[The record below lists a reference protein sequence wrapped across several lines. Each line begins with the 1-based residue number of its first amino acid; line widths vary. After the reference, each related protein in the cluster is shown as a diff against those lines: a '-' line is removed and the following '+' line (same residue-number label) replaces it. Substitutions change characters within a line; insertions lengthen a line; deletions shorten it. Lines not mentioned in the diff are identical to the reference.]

1 MYDVIIIGA
10 GPAGYVSAI
19 RLSQLGKKVAI
30 IEKEYL
36 GGTCTNKG
44 CIPTKTLLSCAHLYD
59 EIISKS
65 NKFGINI
72 NSVSY
77 DLNKMDNYLT
87 TVVTQTRKGIEY
99 LIKKNKIDFI
109 NATAEIVD
117 TNHVK
122 TGNNILETKNIIL
135 AHGSEPAVFPPFN
148 SIEGIWT
155 SDDFFIN
162 LKDIPNSILIVGGGV
177 IGVEFATFLAS
188 LGKKVYIV
196 ELMDHILPTEDLD
209 VSQEIKRSLLRKG
222 VEIYE
227 KNKVINVEKDGKMYI
242 SKIEENGKITEINS
256 EKILLAVGRK
266 PVIPEDVKKIGIE
279 INKGIKTDLNM
290 RTNISNIY
298 AIGDIRADIMLA
310 HVAMYEGIVAAHNI
324 AGENKIMD
332 YNAVPNVIFSNPEI
346 ATVGIKEKDANPEEV
361 IVSKF
366 PVSANARARTI
377 NEKNGFV
384 KVIADKRS
392 KKIIGISIVS
402 QNATEMIMEGVL
414 AVKYGMTTNQLTD
427 AIHPHPTL
435 SEIILEAIE
444 GAEGKAIHI

>member
-1 MYDVIIIGA
+1 MLLLLEQGLLGMFRQLDY
-10 GPAGYVSAI
+10 
-19 RLSQLGKKVAI
+19 LSQEKKVAI

-155 SDDFFIN
+155 SDDFFS
-162 LKDIPNSILIVGGGV
+162 SI
-177 IGVEFATFLAS
+177 
-188 LGKKVYIV
+188 
-196 ELMDHILPTEDLD
+196 
-209 VSQEIKRSLLRKG
+209 
-222 VEIYE
+222 
-227 KNKVINVEKDGKMYI
+227 
-242 SKIEENGKITEINS
+242 
-256 EKILLAVGRK
+256 
-266 PVIPEDVKKIGIE
+266 
-279 INKGIKTDLNM
+279 
-290 RTNISNIY
+290 
-298 AIGDIRADIMLA
+298 
-310 HVAMYEGIVAAHNI
+310 
-324 AGENKIMD
+324 
-332 YNAVPNVIFSNPEI
+332 
-346 ATVGIKEKDANPEEV
+346 
-361 IVSKF
+361 
-366 PVSANARARTI
+366 
-377 NEKNGFV
+377 
-384 KVIADKRS
+384 
-392 KKIIGISIVS
+392 
-402 QNATEMIMEGVL
+402 
-414 AVKYGMTTNQLTD
+414 
-427 AIHPHPTL
+427 
-435 SEIILEAIE
+435 
-444 GAEGKAIHI
+444 